1 MFQLLIGTDIPFMR
15 HRRVAYFVSGSLVLA
30 TTIWLIVHGGP
41 RYSVDFTGGTLLQVR
56 TSQAVPADQVRAAL
70 DGANFSG
77 IELQQM
83 TGENRNEYLLRMKT
97 EGQRDLFAD
106 VKAAIES
113 RHPDLTVDL
122 RRNEHVG
129 PKVGNELRQKALWA
143 VLGSLVG
150 ILLYVGIRYQFK
162 YAFGAVVALFHDVFV
177 TLGVLCFFNRE
188 VSLTVVAA
196 LLTIA
201 GFSINDTIV
210 VFDRIRERAKA
221 LRKEK
226 HSRVMDIAV
235 NETLSRTVITSLTVF
250 LTALALFI
258 WGGEVLRDF
267 SLAMLVGVGFG
278 TYSSVYVASALALDV
293 WLGLDRRKGIQA
305 E

>member
-1 MFQLLIGTDIPFMR
+1 MFQLLIGTDFPFMR
-15 HRRVAYFVSGSLVLA
+15 HRRVAYVISGSLVLA
-30 TTIWLIVHGGP
+30 TTIWLIVNGGP
-41 RYSVDFTGGTLLQVR
+41 HYSVDFTGGTLLQIR
-56 TSQAVPADQVRAAL
+56 TSQVLPADQVREAL
-70 DGANFSG
+70 DAAKFTG

-83 TGENRNEYLLRMKT
+83 AGDNRNEYLLRMKS
-97 EGQRDLFAD
+97 EGQRDLFAG
-106 VKAAIES
+106 VKTAIES
-113 RHPDLTVDL
+113 QHAGVTVDL

-129 PKVGNELRQKALWA
+129 PKVGNELRQKAVWA
-143 VLGSLVG
+143 VIGSLFG
-150 ILLYVGIRYQFK
+150 ILLYVGLRYQFK
-162 YAFGAVVALFHDVFV
+162 YAFGAVVALFHDVYV
-177 TLGVLCFFNRE
+177 TLGVLCFLNRE

-226 HSRVMDIAV
+226 HSRVMDMAV
-235 NETLSRTVITSLTVF
+235 NETLSRTIITSLTVF

-267 SLAMLVGVGFG
+267 SLAMLFGVAFG

-293 WLGLDRRKGIQA
+293 WLALDRRKGIA
-305 E
+305 VE

>member
-1 MFQLLIGTDIPFMR
+1 MFQILIGTDIPFMR
-15 HRRVAYFVSGSLVLA
+15 HRRFAYFLSGGLALA
-30 TTIWLIVHGGP
+30 TTIWLIVNGGP
-41 RYSVDFTGGTLLQVR
+41 RYSVDFTGGTLLQIR
-56 TSQAVPADQVRAAL
+56 TSRVVPADEMRAAL
-70 DGANFSG
+70 DGAGFRG
-77 IELQQM
+77 VELQQM
-83 TGENRNEYLLRMKT
+83 AGENRDEYLLRMKT
-97 EGQRDLFAD
+97 ESQRDLFAE
-106 VKAAIES
+106 VQRAVQS
-113 RHPDLTVDL
+113 RFQGVTVDL

-129 PKVGNELRQKALWA
+129 PKVGSELRQKAIWA
-143 VLGSLVG
+143 VLGSLAG
-150 ILLYVGIRYQFK
+150 ILLYVGLRYQFK

-177 TLGVLCFFNRE
+177 TLGVLCFTGRE

-201 GFSINDTIV
+201 GYSINYTIV
-210 VFDRIRERAKA
+210 VFDRIRERSKA

-226 HSRVMDIAV
+226 HSRVMDLAV
-235 NETLSRTVITSLTVF
+235 NETLSRTIITSLTVF

-267 SLAMLVGVGFG
+267 SFAMLVGVGFG

-293 WLGLDRRKGIQA
+293 WIGIDRRKGIHA